1 MQGVNEK
8 AGTISAAMKKAEKR
22 MQVITGIQRAV
33 ADFKTHKAVH
43 DKYLKIGWRTR
54 QAAFAESHRDEL
66 DSFNKA
72 FRYLKKQGVDLN
84 VDLDA
89 LQTEYDGLKRS
100 HAELA
105 GQLAAVRE
113 ELKPMKDIRY
123 WVGKVLAPEQAVEK
137 KPEPK
142 HSVTER
148 LKHDSGQGKQ
158 QPERKPT
165 QHKKQDMEL

>member
-1 MQGVNEK
+1 M
-8 AGTISAAMKKAEKR
+8 
-22 MQVITGIQRAV
+22 
-33 ADFKTHKAVH
+33 
-43 DKYLKIGWRTR
+43 
-54 QAAFAESHRDEL
+54 
-66 DSFNKA
+66 
-72 FRYLKKQGVDLN
+72 
-84 VDLDA
+84 
-89 LQTEYDGLKRS
+89 QTEYDGLKSS

-165 QHKKQDMEL
+165 QHKKQNMEL

>member
-1 MQGVNEK
+1 MN
-8 AGTISAAMKKAEKR
+8 KKE
-22 MQVITGIQRAV
+22 Q
-33 ADFKTHKAVH
+33 
-43 DKYLKIGWRTR
+43 
-54 QAAFAESHRDEL
+54 
-66 DSFNKA
+66 
-72 FRYLKKQGVDLN
+72 
-84 VDLDA
+84 
-89 LQTEYDGLKRS
+89 LKRLIC
-100 HAELA
+100 ALYRQDEPEDYTDECMEDMLDNTELA
-105 GQLAAVRE
+105 GQLVAVRE

-148 LKHDSGQGKQ
+148 LKHDSGQEKR

>member
-1 MQGVNEK
+1 MPSLPGSWKMVCETK
-8 AGTISAAMKKAEKR
+8 AP
-22 MQVITGIQRAV
+22 V
-33 ADFKTHKAVH
+33 
-43 DKYLKIGWRTR
+43 
-54 QAAFAESHRDEL
+54 
-66 DSFNKA
+66 
-72 FRYLKKQGVDLN
+72 
-84 VDLDA
+84 
-89 LQTEYDGLKRS
+89 
-100 HAELA
+100 
-105 GQLAAVRE
+105 QLAAVRE
-113 ELKPMKDIRY
+113 DLKPMKDIRY